1 MYAIINDPTTFSA
14 ALKLARGSYQRNI
27 LRGVES
33 LSGSTLR
40 GKAKRFG
47 GRYQAS
53 AQNLIARCRRAG
65 LAVSETRGPHGRR
78 MIVIG

>member
-1 MYAIINDPTTFSA
+1 MYAICNDSTAFEN

-47 GRYQAS
+47 DRYQIS
-53 AQNLIARCRRAG
+53 AQNLIRRCRAAG
-65 LAVSETRGPHGRR
+65 IAIAEARGPRGRR
-78 MIVIG
+78 MLVIG